1 MKLDRARAEG
11 ERVVIELLRKF
22 RQDTG
27 NAKWIGRMAIG
38 PLEQRLASFKNSG
51 NPESGD
57 LESNASEP
65 VTGPL
70 DETHPT
76 SPNSSSDPVSR
87 WSILSASELVDHL
100 ATCDLED
107 AAAILREEREK
118 LGRLAVID
126 AALRRLG

>member
-38 PLEQRLASFKNSG
+38 PLEQRFASFKSSG
-51 NPESGD
+51 NPESSD
-57 LESNASEP
+57 HDPNATESVSD
-65 VTGPL
+65 PL
-70 DETHPT
+70 DET
-76 SPNSSSDPVSR
+76 NSASQNLSSEPVSR
-87 WSILSASELVDHL
+87 WSILSASELVEYL

-107 AAAILREEREK
+107 AAAILREERAK

>member
-11 ERVVIELLRKF
+11 ERVVMELLRKF

-38 PLEQRLASFKNSG
+38 PLEQRLMSFKNSG
-51 NPESGD
+51 NLESGD
-57 LESNASEP
+57 VESITSET
-65 VTGPL
+65 VNVPL
-70 DETHPT
+70 DEP
-76 SPNSSSDPVSR
+76 SPASQTSSDPVSR
-87 WSILSASELVDHL
+87 WSILSASELVDYL

>member
-51 NPESGD
+51 IPESGD
-57 LESNASEP
+57 LESNASES
-65 VTGPL
+65 VTRPL
-70 DETHPT
+70 DETHST
-76 SPNSSSDPVSR
+76 SQNSSSDPVSR
-87 WSILSASELVDHL
+87 WSILSASELVDYL

>member
-11 ERVVIELLRKF
+11 ERVVSELLRKF

-38 PLEQRLASFKNSG
+38 PLEQRLASFKKSSNA
-51 NPESGD
+51 
-57 LESNASEP
+57 ESNDPKSNTSESI
-65 VTGPL
+65 TGTL
-70 DETHPT
+70 DEAKLAPQDFP
-76 SPNSSSDPVSR
+76 SEPVSR
-87 WSILSASELVDHL
+87 WSILSASELVDYL

-107 AAAILREEREK
+107 ASAILCEEREK
-118 LGRLAVID
+118 LGRVSVID

>member
-11 ERVVIELLRKF
+11 ERVVMELLRKF

-38 PLEQRLASFKNSG
+38 PLEQRLMSFKNSG
-51 NPESGD
+51 NLESGD
-57 LESNASEP
+57 VESITPEK
-65 VTGPL
+65 VDVPL
-70 DETHPT
+70 DE
-76 SPNSSSDPVSR
+76 PNPASQTSSSDPVSR
-87 WSILSASELVDHL
+87 WSILSASELVDYL

>member
-38 PLEQRLASFKNSG
+38 PLEQRLASFKNAG
-51 NPESGD
+51 IPESGD
-57 LESNASEP
+57 LESDTPES
-65 VTGPL
+65 VRVPL

-76 SPNSSSDPVSR
+76 SQNSSSDPVSR
-87 WSILSASELVDHL
+87 WSILSASELVDYL